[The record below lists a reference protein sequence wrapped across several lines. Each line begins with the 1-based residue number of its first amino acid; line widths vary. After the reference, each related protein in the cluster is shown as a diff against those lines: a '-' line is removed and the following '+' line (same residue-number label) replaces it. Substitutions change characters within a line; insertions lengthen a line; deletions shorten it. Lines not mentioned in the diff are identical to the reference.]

1 MPEKLRATSQPG
13 FIKFWIGQT
22 ISSFGSQISG
32 LALPVIAV
40 TMLSASEFQMGLL
53 GAANTSAFLIF
64 GLLAGALVDRW
75 IKRRV
80 MIVADLIRMI
90 AIGLIPLLWFA
101 GVLNVYH
108 LIVLGA
114 VISIASVFFDVSYQ
128 SYIPILM
135 PREYI
140 GVANSRLE
148 LTAQISGVASPGL
161 VGYLLTL
168 IKAPVILIFD
178 AISFLVSAV
187 SLLLIKDRE
196 IPKPKTDRRPI
207 NQEIAEGLKF
217 VWNQKLIRAISFTTA
232 TSNLFSTIGGT
243 LFAIYFFRENYLG
256 FNTAAFGLLT
266 AMGSV
271 GGLLGAATTPK
282 LIKIFGEGP
291 LIVISA
297 ITSGLTALL
306 VPLSW
311 FVSREFTLPMLL
323 VNTFMIAFTVLTYN
337 ITQVTARQRLCP
349 EALLG
354 RMNASIRFMVWGVMP
369 IGALIS
375 GSLGEILG
383 VVPTLVIGAVGGL
396 LASSFVFFSPI
407 RTMREM
413 PRLEQN

>member
-80 MIVADLIRMI
+80 MIVADLIRML

-266 AMGSV
+266 AVGSV

>member
-13 FIKFWIGQT
+13 FIKFWVGQT
-22 ISSFGSQISG
+22 VSAFGSQISG

-40 TMLSASEFQMGLL
+40 TMLGATEFQMGIL
-53 GAANTSAFLIF
+53 GAANTSAFLVF

-80 MIVADLIRMI
+80 MIVADLVRML
-90 AIGLIPLLWFA
+90 AIGLIPILWFA

-114 VISIASVFFDVSYQ
+114 VVSIASVFFDVSYQ

-135 PREYI
+135 PRDYI

-148 LTAQISGVASPGL
+148 LTSQISGVASPGL
-161 VGYLLTL
+161 VGQLLTV

-178 AISFLVSAV
+178 AISFLVSAI

-232 TSNLFSTIGGT
+232 TSNLFGTIGGT
-243 LFAIYFFRENYLG
+243 LFSIYFFRESYLG
-256 FNTAAFGLLT
+256 FNTAAFGLM
-266 AMGSV
+266 AAVGSV
-271 GGLLGAATTPK
+271 GGLLGAASTPK
-282 LIKIFGEGP
+282 LIKFFGEGP
-291 LIVISA
+291 LIVLSA
-297 ITSGLTALL
+297 ITSGISALL

-311 FVSREFTLPMLL
+311 YVAREFTFPMLL
-323 VNTFMIAFTVLTYN
+323 INTFLTAFTVLTYN

-349 EALLG
+349 EELLG

-369 IGALIS
+369 IGALIA
-375 GSLGEILG
+375 GILGELIG
-383 VVPTLVIGAVGGL
+383 VVPTMIIGSTGGL
-396 LASSFVFFSPI
+396 LAVGFVFFSPI

-413 PRLEQN
+413 PKLPSN

>member
-1 MPEKLRATSQPG
+1 
-13 FIKFWIGQT
+13 
-22 ISSFGSQISG
+22 
-32 LALPVIAV
+32 
-40 TMLSASEFQMGLL
+40 MLSASEFQMGLL

-80 MIVADLIRMI
+80 MIVADLIRML

-266 AMGSV
+266 AVGSV

>member
-266 AMGSV
+266 AVGSV

>member
-1 MPEKLRATSQPG
+1 
-13 FIKFWIGQT
+13 
-22 ISSFGSQISG
+22 
-32 LALPVIAV
+32 
-40 TMLSASEFQMGLL
+40 MLSASEFQMGLL

-80 MIVADLIRMI
+80 MIVADLIRML

-266 AMGSV
+266 AVGSV

-323 VNTFMIAFTVLTYN
+323 INTFMIAFTVLTYN

>member
-266 AMGSV
+266 AVGSV

-323 VNTFMIAFTVLTYN
+323 INTFMIAFTVLTYN

>member
-1 MPEKLRATSQPG
+1 MSEKLRATSVPG
-13 FIKFWIGQT
+13 FIKLWVGQT
-22 ISSFGSQISG
+22 VSAFGSQISG

-40 TMLSASEFQMGLL
+40 TLLSATEFQMGML

-75 IKRRV
+75 IKRQV
-80 MIVADLIRMI
+80 MIVADLIRMF

-101 GVLNVYH
+101 GVLNIYH

-128 SYIPILM
+128 SYIPIPM
-135 PREYI
+135 PRDYI

-148 LTAQISGVASPGL
+148 LTAQISGVASPGI

-187 SLLLIKDRE
+187 SLLVIKDRE
-196 IPKPKTDRRPI
+196 VPKPKADRRPL

-217 VWNQKLIRAISFTTA
+217 VWNQRLIRAISFTTA
-232 TSNLFSTIGGT
+232 TSNLFSTISGT
-243 LFAIYFFRENYLG
+243 LFAIYFFRETYLG
-256 FNTAAFGLLT
+256 FNTAAFGLL
-266 AMGSV
+266 AAVGSV
-271 GGLLGAATTPK
+271 GGLLGAGATPK
-282 LIKIFGEGP
+282 LIKVFGEGP
-291 LIVISA
+291 LIVLSS

-311 FVSREFTLPMLL
+311 YVSREFTFPMLL
-323 VNTFMIAFTVLTYN
+323 VNAFMTAFTVLTYN

-349 EALLG
+349 ESLLG

-369 IGALIS
+369 VGAVIS
-375 GSLGEILG
+375 GSLGELIG
-383 VVPTLVIGAVGGL
+383 VVPTMTIGAVGGVF
-396 LASSFVFFSPI
+396 ATSFVFFSPI
-407 RTMREM
+407 RKMREM
-413 PRLEQN
+413 PRLQES

>member
-1 MPEKLRATSQPG
+1 MSEKLRVTSQPG

-40 TMLSASEFQMGLL
+40 TLLSATEFQMGLL

-80 MIVADLIRMI
+80 MIIADLVRMI
-90 AIGLIPLLWFA
+90 AVGLVPVLWFA
-101 GVLNVYH
+101 DVLNIYH
-108 LIVLGA
+108 LIILGA
-114 VISIASVFFDVSYQ
+114 VVSIASVFFDVSYQ

-148 LTAQISGVASPGL
+148 LTSQISGVASPGL

-168 IKAPVILIFD
+168 IKAPVVLIFD
-178 AISFLVSAV
+178 AVSFLVSAI

-196 IPKPKTDRRPI
+196 TPKPKTDRRPI
-207 NQEIAEGLKF
+207 NQEIAEGLRF

-232 TSNLFSTIGGT
+232 TSNLFSTISGT
-243 LFAIYFFRENYLG
+243 LFAIYFFRESYLG
-256 FNTAAFGLLT
+256 FNTAAFGILT
-266 AMGSV
+266 AVGSV
-271 GGLLGAATTPK
+271 GGLLGAASTPK
-282 LIKIFGEGP
+282 LIKFVGEGP
-291 LIVISA
+291 LIVLSA
-297 ITSGLTALL
+297 VASGLTALL

-311 FVSREFTLPMLL
+311 FVPREFSFAMLL

-369 IGALIS
+369 IGSLIS
-375 GSLGEILG
+375 GGLGELIG
-383 VVPTLVIGAVGGL
+383 VVPTITIGAVGGL
-396 LASSFVFFSPI
+396 LAASFVFFSPI
-407 RTMREM
+407 RSMREM
-413 PRLEQN
+413 PRLQEG

>member
-1 MPEKLRATSQPG
+1 MSEKLRATSQPG

-22 ISSFGSQISG
+22 VSAFGSQISG

-40 TMLSASEFQMGLL
+40 TLLSATEFQMGLL

-148 LTAQISGVASPGL
+148 LTSQISGVASPGI

-178 AISFLVSAV
+178 AISFLVSAI

-196 IPKPKTDRRPI
+196 VPKPKTDRRPI

-217 VWNQKLIRAISFTTA
+217 VWNQKLIRAISFTTSI
-232 TSNLFSTIGGT
+232 SNLFGTISGT
-243 LFAIYFFRENYLG
+243 LFAIYFFRESYLG
-256 FNTAAFGLLT
+256 FNAAAFGLIT
-266 AMGSV
+266 AVGSV
-271 GGLLGAATTPK
+271 GGLLGAAGTPK
-282 LIKIFGEGP
+282 LIKLLGEGP
-291 LIVISA
+291 LIVLSA

-311 FVSREFTLPMLL
+311 YLPRELALPVLL
-323 VNTFMIAFTVLTYN
+323 VNTFMTAFTVLTYN

-383 VVPTLVIGAVGGL
+383 VVPTMTIGAIGGL
-396 LASSFVFFSPI
+396 FAASFVFFSPI
-407 RTMREM
+407 RSMREM
-413 PRLEQN
+413 PRLEQS

>member
-80 MIVADLIRMI
+80 MIVADLIRML
-90 AIGLIPLLWFA
+90 AIGLIPMLWFA

-266 AMGSV
+266 AVGSV

-323 VNTFMIAFTVLTYN
+323 INTFMIAFTVLTYN